1 MRQLVSK
8 IFRAK
13 TGVHSHGYDKMTVD
27 GGGVSKTKTYQLNF
41 QMHKTGLE
49 RVWRGF
55 GASGV
60 RIDGLW
66 RFSVQAVRPALL
78 TSLLTKD

>member
-1 MRQLVSK
+1 MLCEMSGMSQ
-8 IFRAK
+8 I
-13 TGVHSHGYDKMTVD
+13 D
-27 GGGVSKTKTYQLNF
+27 
-41 QMHKTGLE
+41 GLE